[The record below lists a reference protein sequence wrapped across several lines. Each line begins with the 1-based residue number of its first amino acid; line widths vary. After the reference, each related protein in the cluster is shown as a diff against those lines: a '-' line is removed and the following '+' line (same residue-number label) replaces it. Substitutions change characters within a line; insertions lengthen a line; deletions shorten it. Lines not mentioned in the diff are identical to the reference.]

1 MPRELCVRALVTVA
15 VLALASTVCAA
26 GAAQP
31 IKTGTS
37 ILFADA
43 KSMQRFREYEALVV
57 GDPSRFAAQLA
68 TIKQLEVSDIQYVVA
83 IVGLFGEGVE
93 GKLTTD
99 GERVVIY
106 VSDATGTSAQAASLV
121 SRFAH
126 ELEHAR
132 QFDSGELG
140 LMRNPQTGVWSSHYG
155 TYDIGDEVKAW
166 SAQLTASLPG
176 DFFMHRKGQWRPTL
190 LRVFANAQTDEER
203 ARVLIQNG
211 YSNVNPVFGA
221 NVRFGTAAGHYAGEV
236 LRPDEERRQYMFA
249 RVFAVGPDHAEVAGV
264 D

>member
-1 MPRELCVRALVTVA
+1 MPSELCVRAMLTIA
-15 VLALASTVCAA
+15 VFAFATTICAA
-26 GAAQP
+26 GAPQP

-37 ILFADA
+37 ILFADER
-43 KSMQRFREYEALVV
+43 SMQRFNEYRALVEA
-57 GDPSRFAAQLA
+57 DPVRFASHLT
-68 TIKQLEVSDIQYVVA
+68 TIRQLEVSNVQYIVA
-83 IVGLFGEGVE
+83 VVGLFGDGVE

-106 VSDATGTSAQAASLV
+106 VSDATGNSAQAASLG

-132 QFDSGELG
+132 QFDAGELA
-140 LMRNPQTGVWSSHYG
+140 LMCNPKTGAWSSHYG

-166 SAQLTASLPG
+166 SAQLSACLPG
-176 DFFMHRKGQWRPTL
+176 DYFMQRKGQWRPTL
-190 LRVFANAQTDEER
+190 LRVFANAKTDEER

-221 NVRFGTAAGHYAGEV
+221 NVRFAVSAGHYAGEV
-236 LRPDEERRQYMFA
+236 LRPNTELKQYLFA
-249 RVFAVGPDHAEVAGV
+249 RVYAVGPEHADVARV